1 MRPTWFNLGIC
12 LVLLVPAIAWPQF
25 EAWSVSGALLIAL
38 FGYDFYVCQR
48 GVALQ
53 VSREVAPNLSVN
65 REHEVVLRLRSGSQR
80 ALRVTVTDEVPDHCL
95 VCGLPVKLRLQARQG
110 AEIRYRLT
118 PTHRGDGSF
127 GGVICLVVSPFGLW
141 QSRQIQPLIASVR
154 VYPDFAAIAGYLE
167 LLSDRQTV
175 RLGIKKSQ
183 RRGEGLE
190 FHQLRE
196 YRSGDTLRQI
206 DWKATSRRRELISRE
221 YEEERDQRVL
231 FLIDSGRRMRARDQQ
246 LSHFDH
252 ALNAML
258 LLAYVA
264 LRQGDSVGLKLFG
277 AERKW
282 VPPQR
287 GLASVNMLLN
297 ETYSVHSG
305 SEQAD
310 YVTAAEELMGHE
322 RKRALVILMTNLRE
336 EDSDLLPALRLLR
349 QRHVVVLANLR
360 EQLLDETLQ
369 ARPRVF
375 KQALRLAATYDYL
388 EARKRY
394 QAQCMT
400 AANAVLDCTPQ
411 QLPSQVVTAY
421 WQIKRSGKL

>member
-1 MRPTWFNLGIC
+1 VRPTWRS
-12 LVLLVPAIAWPQF
+12 LVVCFGLLVPAVVWPQF
-25 EAWSVSGALLIAL
+25 EAWSVSGALLLAL
-38 FGYDFYVCQR
+38 FGYDYFICQG

-53 VSREVAPNLSVN
+53 VVREVAPNLSVN
-65 REHEVVLRLRSGSQR
+65 REHEVRLRVLSGSDR
-80 ALRVTVTDEVPDHCL
+80 TLRVAVIDEVPDHCL
-95 VCGLPVKLRLQARQG
+95 VHGLPARLRLAPKQT
-110 AEIRYRLT
+110 AEVVYRLT
-118 PTHRGDGSF
+118 PTHRGDGVF
-127 GGVICLVVSPFGLW
+127 GRVICLVTSPLGLW
-141 QSRQIQPLIASVR
+141 QSREAHLQNDRVR
-154 VYPDFAAIAGYLE
+154 VYPDFAAIAGYVE

-196 YRSGDTLRQI
+196 YRAGDTLRQI
-206 DWKATSRRRELISRE
+206 DWKATSRRSELISRE

-231 FLIDSGRRMRARDQQ
+231 FLIDSGRRMRTRDQQ

-252 ALNAML
+252 ALNGML

-277 AERKW
+277 TDRKW

-287 GLASVNMLLN
+287 GVGSVNLLLN
-297 ETYSVHSG
+297 ETYAVHSG

-336 EDSDLLPALRLLR
+336 EDADLLPALRLLR

-360 EQLLDETLQ
+360 ERVLDETLQ
-369 ARPRVF
+369 ARPRGF
-375 KQALRLAATYDYL
+375 KDALRLASTYDYL
-388 EARKRY
+388 AARKHH
-394 QAQCMT
+394 QAQCMSV
-400 AANAVLDCTPQ
+400 ANAVLDCTPE
-411 QLPSQVVTAY
+411 QLPSQVVNAY